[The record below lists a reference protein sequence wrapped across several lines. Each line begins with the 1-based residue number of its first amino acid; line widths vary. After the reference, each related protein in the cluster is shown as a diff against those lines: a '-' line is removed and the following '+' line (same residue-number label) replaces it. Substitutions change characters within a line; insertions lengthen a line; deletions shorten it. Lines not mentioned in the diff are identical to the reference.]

1 MNEITDDEPIQI
13 LCVDDEPNVLKA
25 MQRLFLDEDYEIL
38 LANSG
43 AEGLTILE
51 QNPAVQLVISDYR
64 MPGMNGVDFL
74 KDVCDRRP
82 ETVRI
87 VLSGYADTAAV
98 VSAINE
104 GQIYKFIPK
113 PWDDDELLVNI
124 RNALEKYEL
133 ERKNALLMKEL
144 AESNAKLQ
152 EVNQN
157 LEDLV
162 AKRTA
167 TLTLQNQVL
176 AVSQNILDALPAAV
190 LGIDSDRMVVCCNH
204 EGTELFA
211 RQGME
216 LLGLTMD
223 EVLPVWLV
231 DFVHTFPEQ
240 DVSLCQRV
248 EAEDGLYRI
257 CGTRMKN
264 SGQEGLVL
272 LVEWES

>member
-1 MNEITDDEPIQI
+1 MNEITADEPIQI

-25 MQRLFLDEDYEIL
+25 LQRLFMDEDYEIL
-38 LANSG
+38 SANSG

-51 QNPAVQLVISDYR
+51 QNPAVRLVISDYR

-124 RNALEKYEL
+124 RNALEKYDL
-133 ERKNALLMKEL
+133 ERKNARLVAEL

-157 LEDLV
+157 LEELV

-176 AVSQNILDALPAAV
+176 TVSQNILDALPAAV

-211 RQGME
+211 QQGTE

-223 EVLPVWLV
+223 EVLPAWLV
-231 DFVHTFPEQ
+231 EFVHAFPEQ

-248 EAEDGLYRI
+248 EAEDGHYRI

-272 LVEWES
+272 LVEKQN

>member
-1 MNEITDDEPIQI
+1 MNEITADEPIQI

-25 MQRLFLDEDYEIL
+25 LQRLFMDEDYEIL
-38 LANSG
+38 SANSG

-51 QNPAVQLVISDYR
+51 QNPAVRLVISDYR

-124 RNALEKYEL
+124 RNALEKYDL
-133 ERKNALLMKEL
+133 ERKNARLVAEL

-157 LEDLV
+157 LEELV

-176 AVSQNILDALPAAV
+176 TVSQNILDALPAAV

-211 RQGME
+211 QQGTE

-223 EVLPVWLV
+223 EILPAWLV
-231 DFVHTFPEQ
+231 DFVHAFPEQ
-240 DVSLCQRV
+240 DVSLCRRV

-272 LVEWES
+272 LVEKQN